1 MFVLTSQ
8 KVEKMFVE
16 QTRASTIPY
25 NAFIHLIKVRNDSK
39 K

>member
-1 MFVLTSQ
+1 MFVHTSQ
-8 KVEKMFVE
+8 KVEKMIVE
-16 QTRASTIPY
+16 PKKAFTIPY

>member
-1 MFVLTSQ
+1 MFVLAQ
-8 KVEKMFVE
+8 KVVKMFVE
-16 QTRASTIPY
+16 QKRALTIPY